1 MWILLILLT
10 FHALMPAQT
19 PVSPPVQIESSAI
32 VDVPSGSS
40 VVFYLRNNALQP
52 VVAWRVGVKITLT
65 TGEVRSRELIVD
77 GYSVHEG
84 IAPAGP
90 EESVIPPDGTV
101 KGSIDFEQ
109 TKTTDVIAVR
119 PSVVAAVF
127 ADRSA
132 VGDMAAVKDIFQSR
146 QLECDAYAFIVR
158 ALRAGHAQAK
168 GRAALQA
175 SLEAL
180 NAPEQEDF
188 NNLEKK
194 SVRRELERL
203 ISRGDPPTG
212 QPEDILRTLTLSME
226 ARWQA
231 ANLHRQPKS

>member
-1 MWILLILLT
+1 LT
-10 FHALMPAQT
+10 I
-19 PVSPPVQIESSAI
+19 S
-32 VDVPSGSS
+32 
-40 VVFYLRNNALQP
+40 
-52 VVAWRVGVKITLT
+52 
-65 TGEVRSRELIVD
+65 
-77 GYSVHEG
+77 
-84 IAPAGP
+84 
-90 EESVIPPDGTV
+90 
-101 KGSIDFEQ
+101 
-109 TKTTDVIAVR
+109 
-119 PSVVAAVF
+119 
-127 ADRSA
+127 
-132 VGDMAAVKDIFQSR
+132 